1 MEEYEK
7 IVIITAVVLSI
18 PVFIWLK
25 LLSQK
30 IKISLME
37 YYDQRDR
44 NKAISDYWILQKE
57 ILQSEHNRNINS
69 VSCLCVCHTRCCACR
84 VRNQCCG
91 GLAGS
96 TEAKEVR

>member
-1 MEEYEK
+1 MEEYEN
-7 IVIITAVVLSI
+7 IVIIAIAILSI
-18 PVFIWLK
+18 PLFIWLK

-57 ILQSEHNRNINS
+57 ILQSEHSRNING
-69 VSCLCVCHTRCCACR
+69 VSCLCICHTRCCTGR
-84 VRNQCCG
+84 VRNQCCR
-91 GLAGS
+91 GLDES
-96 TEAKEVR
+96 SEVKEVR